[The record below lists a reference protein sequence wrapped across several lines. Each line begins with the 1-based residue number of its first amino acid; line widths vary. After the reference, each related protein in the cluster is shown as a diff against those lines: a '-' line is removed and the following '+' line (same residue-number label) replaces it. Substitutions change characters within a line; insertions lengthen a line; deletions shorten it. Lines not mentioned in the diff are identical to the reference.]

1 MQLAPEEMKSSSD
14 ESGQFREVRN
24 SFDGLNHSISG
35 AIHTCYNIDPK
46 SEHEWGLFRGEPVIS
61 SKECNSAG
69 SSKLVDSGFACE
81 KFKRIGNKVGHR
93 NYANCLRIKDKDI
106 Q

>member
-1 MQLAPEEMKSSSD
+1 MIDSTPSNNNRITSTGTKIHKVQLAPEEMKSSSD

-46 SEHEWGLFRGEPVIS
+46 SEHEWGSFRGGYVITS
-61 SKECNSAG
+61 
-69 SSKLVDSGFACE
+69 
-81 KFKRIGNKVGHR
+81 
-93 NYANCLRIKDKDI
+93 
-106 Q
+106 